1 MVSSLEEPA
10 MNPAWDR
17 LLRILDEHGRE
28 LHALFTR
35 LTLREDVAEDLLQNL
50 CVRLLDADGF
60 ARTDNPRGYA
70 FRTAINLAFD
80 WRRRRRRERS
90 TRPLP
95 DELEG
100 ATVVPLSGLIRAEEL
115 EQTLDAVDDCLSLLQ
130 RQVVV
135 LHYLQEQD
143 YKEVAE
149 QL

>member
-35 LTLREDVAEDLLQNL
+35 LTLREDAAEDLLQDL
-50 CVRLLDADGF
+50 CVRLLVSDGF
-60 ARTDNPRGYA
+60 AHTDHPKGYA
-70 FRTAINLAFD
+70 FRAAINLAFD

-100 ATVVPLSGLIRAEEL
+100 ATVVPLGGMIHAEEL
-115 EQTLDAVDDCLSLLQ
+115 DQTLDAMHC
-130 RQVVV
+130 
-135 LHYLQEQD
+135 
-143 YKEVAE
+143 
-149 QL
+149 